1 MQNRYISA
9 RHPTLIGPAAEFD
22 IVLEWG
28 DMDTEKVREI
38 VRNYISERPRNTA
51 EIAAWLNRHD
61 DGTGGSDVAAILESD
76 GSFVRIGT
84 VRTSGMTGN
93 SPPLSE
99 WATEKWVQ
107 HHERAKPDK
116 K

>member
-1 MQNRYISA
+1 
-9 RHPTLIGPAAEFD
+9 
-22 IVLEWG
+22 
-28 DMDTEKVREI
+28 MDAEKVSVS
-38 VRNYISERPRNTA
+38 VRKYISEQPRNTA

-61 DGTGGSDVAAILESD
+61 DGTGGSDVAAVRESD
-76 GSFVRIGT
+76 DSFVRIGT
-84 VRTSGMTGN
+84 VRTSGMTRN

-107 HHERAKPDK
+107 HDERAKPGK

>member
-22 IVLEWG
+22 IVLERG
-28 DMDTEKVREI
+28 DMDAEKVREI

-61 DGTGGSDVAAILESD
+61 DGTRGSDIAAILESD

-84 VRTSGMTGN
+84 VRTNGMTGN

-99 WATEKWVQ
+99 WATEKWVK
-107 HHERAKPDK
+107 HHERAKPGK

>member
-1 MQNRYISA
+1 VQNRYISA
-9 RHPTLIGPAAEFD
+9 RHPTLIGPPTEFD
-22 IVLEWG
+22 IVLERE
-28 DMDTEKVREI
+28 DMDAEKVREI

-51 EIAAWLNRHD
+51 EIAAWLNRQD
-61 DGTGGSDVAAILESD
+61 DGTGGSDVAAVLESD
-76 GSFVRIGT
+76 DSFVRIGT
-84 VRTSGMTGN
+84 VRTSGMTHN

-107 HHERAKPDK
+107 YHERAKPGK